1 MELFMSKLQ
10 AVKDHIQGA
19 KAKAEAKIKETS
31 NMVVAKVEHIAIDAL
46 DKGIALS
53 EKQVAALKSVRS
65 RNS

>member
-1 MELFMSKLQ
+1 MSKLQ
-10 AVKDHIQGA
+10 AVKDQMIEA
-19 KAKAEAKIKETS
+19 KAKAQVKLKDASEKLT
-31 NMVVAKVEHIAIDAL
+31 AKVEHIAIDML